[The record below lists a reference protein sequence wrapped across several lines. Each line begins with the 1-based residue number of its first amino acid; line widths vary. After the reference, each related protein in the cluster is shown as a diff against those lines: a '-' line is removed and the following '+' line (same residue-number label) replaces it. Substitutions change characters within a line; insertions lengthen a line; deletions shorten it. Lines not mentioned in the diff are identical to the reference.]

1 MNKIN
6 KEKDS
11 YKPKLIDHYNLKVMP
26 QLKNN
31 FNLKNN
37 LEVPKILKIS
47 LNVGLGSSKD
57 DKNAMQNAINELTTI
72 SGQKAVIT
80 KARKAISNFKI
91 RVGDPVGARVT
102 LRKWHMYEFLE
113 RLISIA
119 LPRVRDFNGLSPK
132 SFDGRG
138 NYNFGLKEQ
147 IVFPEIN
154 YDKIDKIRGLEIT
167 ITTNSSDNLKSYFLL
182 KSMGFPFR
190 SDSYYEKKYNEI
202 NAIKNK

>member
-138 NYNFGLKEQ
+138 NYNFGIKEQ
-147 IVFPEIN
+147 IIFTEID
-154 YDKIDKIRGLEIT
+154 YDKIQSIRGMNIT
-167 ITTNSSDNLKSYFLL
+167 ITTSAKTDDEAYELL
-182 KSMGFPFR
+182 KMFGLPLR
-190 SDSYYEKKYNEI
+190 EKPSKQDTIEEV
-202 NAIKNK
+202 